1 MPDTTQKKLARTL
14 FFFMQ
19 FCDKSELQMQTRADD
34 VAEVM
39 STWATHLPDVFKFM
53 LLMHHTCDKAEE
65 QNPDKSPDE
74 IPVTFSLDQFRSALI
89 DAMPL
94 DKVDNLL
101 SLLHAANRNMNKS
114 DDT

>member
-1 MPDTTQKKLARTL
+1 MSDTNQKKLARTL

-39 STWATHLPDVFKFM
+39 STWATYLPDVFKFM

-65 QNPDKSPDE
+65 QNPDTPPEE
-74 IPVTFSLDQFRSALI
+74 IPVVMSLQQFRSALI

-94 DKVDNLL
+94 DRVDNLL